1 MRARLL
7 FVMIAAGGAV
17 SAATACS
24 SPDVPAEQGANKT
37 TQASSVTVAMF
48 DRSGNELGSCSGA
61 LVAKDLVLT
70 AGHCAAGAAK
80 WKVTSKSASTTV
92 DASKAVTPWK
102 AFGSNLSHPDHS
114 DVAVIVLD
122 SPIALDK
129 YPAIATSKMADGTKA
144 VRFSR
149 SSASAAEAGSSTI
162 SVSSA
167 RSAGFR
173 LDYSAKVEKGG
184 FLDTGGAVIDPSTG
198 KIHGVVSGMGNES
211 GMLHIARTDNFAK
224 WIAKAVSCSAA
235 TTTRTYPGGGSSGGS
250 SSGGYG
256 GGGGSSSGGWGNGG
270 GDWGGYGGSGPKL
283 DGGVSSSSGG
293 SADGGG
299 TTGGGTSSGGTP
311 GSSGGTTSGGTPGS
325 SSSGGTPG
333 AGGSDTSGGDSS
345 CPGVPTCEGN
355 DCPGKKGGTG
365 GSSGTDGTNPG
376 GSSGTTSGGTTSG
389 GTTSGG
395 TPSGGTTSGGTTSG
409 GTTSGANGTPPGG
422 DEVCPGPP
430 SCPEADS
437 QSCVGAA
444 CGGCAGVAGCVDATI
459 DYGSC
464 ASCGSSGSG
473 KGPVVR

>member
-1 MRARLL
+1 
-7 FVMIAAGGAV
+7 MIASGCAV

-24 SPDVPAEQGANKT
+24 SPDLALEVEAKKT

-48 DRSGNELGSCSGA
+48 DKSGNELGSCSGT

-80 WKVTSKSASTTV
+80 WKVTSKSANTTAE
-92 DASKAVTPWK
+92 ASKAVTPWK
-102 AFGSNLSHPDHS
+102 AFGSDLSHPDHS

-122 SPIALDK
+122 SPIALDR
-129 YPAIATSKMADGTKA
+129 YPGVATSKMADGTQA

-149 SSASAAEAGSSTI
+149 ASASASEAGTSTI

-173 LDYSAKVEKGG
+173 LNYAAKVEKGG
-184 FLDTGGAVIDPSTG
+184 FVDTGGAIIDPSTG
-198 KIHGVVSGMGNES
+198 KIHGVVSGIGKES

-224 WIAKAVSCSAA
+224 WITKAVSCAAATTA
-235 TTTRTYPGGGSSGGS
+235 TTTRTYPGGGSSS
-250 SSGGYG
+250 
-256 GGGGSSSGGWGNGG
+256 GGSSSGGWGSGG
-270 GDWGGYGGSGPKL
+270 GDWGGYGGSGAKL

-293 SADGGG
+293 STTDGG
-299 TTGGGTSSGGTP
+299 TT
-311 GSSGGTTSGGTPGS
+311 SSGGTTSGSSGSSGGTPGAGGGTPG
-325 SSSGGTPG
+325 SSGGTPG
-333 AGGSDTSGGDSS
+333 AGGSDTSGSASS

-355 DCPGKKGGTG
+355 DCPGKKSGS
-365 GSSGTDGTNPG
+365 GSSG
-376 GSSGTTSGGTTSG
+376 SSGSDGATPGSGSGGTTSG

-395 TPSGGTTSGGTTSG
+395 TPSGGTPSGGTTSG
-409 GTTSGANGTPPGG
+409 GTTSGANGATPGG
-422 DEVCPGPP
+422 NEVCPGPP

-444 CGGCAGVAGCVDATI
+444 CGGCAGIAGCVDATI

-464 ASCGSSGSG
+464 ASCGSSGTGG